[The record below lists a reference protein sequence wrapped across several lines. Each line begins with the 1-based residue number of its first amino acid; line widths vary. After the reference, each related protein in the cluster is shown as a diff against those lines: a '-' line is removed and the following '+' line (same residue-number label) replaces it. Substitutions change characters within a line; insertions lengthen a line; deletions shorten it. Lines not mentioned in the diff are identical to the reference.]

1 MKKFIFKVCTFCGIF
16 TISAFCLI
24 CFDYFV
30 IGNQHLGNYEASLID
45 KFERLQ
51 SINEPKIILIG
62 NSNVCFG
69 INSEKIEEA
78 FGMPVVDMGLH
89 GGLGNA
95 FLENMVKLGVSE
107 GDIVIVCHSSF
118 GDDDT
123 IPDTAL
129 AWITIEMHKDL
140 WSLIRMKDWLSMARS
155 YPDYF
160 KNSIIYWH
168 NGSKDN
174 IPNDET
180 CYSRSAFNKYGDI
193 EKRSN
198 NTYIFESGDVTV
210 PIITDVCINRM
221 NRLNKYVERHGATL
235 LVAGYPIGAG
245 EFTPSPE
252 LFDKYEAE
260 LREKL
265 DCEVISHYR
274 DYFIPY
280 DLFYNTQLHLSKEG
294 ADIRTLQLISDIQRW
309 MDYK

>member
-45 KFERLQ
+45 KVERLQ

-69 INSEKIEEA
+69 IDSEKIEEA

-160 KNSIIYWH
+160 KNSIIY
-168 NGSKDN
+168 
-174 IPNDET
+174 
-180 CYSRSAFNKYGDI
+180 
-193 EKRSN
+193 
-198 NTYIFESGDVTV
+198 
-210 PIITDVCINRM
+210 
-221 NRLNKYVERHGATL
+221 
-235 LVAGYPIGAG
+235 
-245 EFTPSPE
+245 
-252 LFDKYEAE
+252 
-260 LREKL
+260 
-265 DCEVISHYR
+265 
-274 DYFIPY
+274 
-280 DLFYNTQLHLSKEG
+280 
-294 ADIRTLQLISDIQRW
+294 
-309 MDYK
+309 